1 MKTFEF
7 FLDEK
12 VTTWYR
18 THFEIEAKTLKEAKE
33 KAIKFVQ
40 NGETESLGW
49 DHIEDTIELM
59 SVEDNFG
66 DQTKELFDPTS
77 NIIWTNEDSN

>member
-18 THFEIEAKTLKEAKE
+18 TPFEIEAKTLKEAKE

-40 NGETESLGW
+40 NGKTESLGW

-59 SVEDNFG
+59 SVEDNG
-66 DQTKELFDPTS
+66 GVQTKELFDPTS
-77 NIIWTNEDSN
+77 NVIWTNEDSK